1 MVNHV
6 VPAQGLAA
14 TLSLMTKPPISRH
27 ATNPRE
33 ALVEPQLEHP
43 PLTLPPRPERDLIY
57 ERRVEAD
64 RLCMWMACR
73 RKLCR
78 ETRHCS
84 GTLASCIFENPEIVD
99 PILR

>member
-1 MVNHV
+1 
-6 VPAQGLAA
+6 
-14 TLSLMTKPPISRH
+14 MTDDCPIIRRYRL
-27 ATNPRE
+27 PVKLRE
-33 ALVEPQLEHP
+33 TPFEPQLEHP
-43 PLTLPPRPERDLIY
+43 PLTLPSRTDSERDLIY

-78 ETRHCS
+78 ESRRCN
-84 GTLASCIFENPEIVD
+84 GTLATCIFENPDIVD

>member
-1 MVNHV
+1 M
-6 VPAQGLAA
+6 PRR
-14 TLSLMTKPPISRH
+14 PPPPPD
-27 ATNPRE
+27 PRDVRFV
-33 ALVEPQLEHP
+33 ARLD
-43 PLTLPPRPERDLIY
+43 LPPFDPPRLARADPIY

-78 ETRHCS
+78 ESRCCN
-84 GTLASCIFENPEIVD
+84 GTLATCIFENPDIVD

>member
-1 MVNHV
+1 MR
-6 VPAQGLAA
+6 
-14 TLSLMTKPPISRH
+14 SRQP
-27 ATNPRE
+27 TSPNPRE
-33 ALVEPQLEHP
+33 VPFEPQLDHP
-43 PLTLPPRPERDLIY
+43 PLTLPSRTDRQRDLVY

-78 ETRHCS
+78 ESRRCN
-84 GTLASCIFENPEIVD
+84 GTLATCIFENPDIVD